1 MKLRELLK
9 KVNDSVRPQH
19 VQGSGSNRALDGK
32 DDAAATFDAFG
43 ARAGDTAPTNW
54 VPSQQD
60 ERPRH

>member
-9 KVNDSVRPQH
+9 KFRLWTSHDEGMQSVDDKN
-19 VQGSGSNRALDGK
+19 VDAL
-32 DDAAATFDAFG
+32 ATMAWH
-43 ARAGDTAPTNW
+43 GDAPTNW

>member
-9 KVNDSVRPQH
+9 KIDLKLRPLEGDDRP
-19 VQGSGSNRALDGK
+19 VDNVDGV
-32 DDAAATFDAFG
+32 ASAQSLFSSPGPAGPG
-43 ARAGDTAPTNW
+43 APPNW

>member
-9 KVNDSVRPQH
+9 KIRLRPL
-19 VQGSGSNRALDGK
+19 QGEGQRPIDDVDAGVSG
-32 DDAAATFDAFG
+32 
-43 ARAGDTAPTNW
+43 TAPTNW